1 MRLEAYDAFSYS
13 PQGLFTLI
21 IALLIFEKD
30 TVKSLGVV
38 DVEPSGLF
46 GTCLLFS
53 AWPVHTYIS
62 HITHTEE
69 TLDSGDR
76 AVGADEVIMEVPAV
90 VLH

>member
-53 AWPVHTYIS
+53 AWPVHTYHASLTPKNPWIL
-62 HITHTEE
+62 E
-69 TLDSGDR
+69 TG
-76 AVGADEVIMEVPAV
+76 P
-90 VLH
+90 

>member
-38 DVEPSGLF
+38 DVEPFTLQPMDMS
-46 GTCLLFS
+46 
-53 AWPVHTYIS
+53 IS
-62 HITHTEE
+62 YTDAIQMNSLTPSMAGKRE
-69 TLDSGDR
+69 TRPYLR
-76 AVGADEVIMEVPAV
+76 ATSVR
-90 VLH
+90 